1 MKKIVPVCA
10 AAILLF
16 VLSLG
21 GYSKIASAQMQ
32 DRRGPA
38 PEAKEQKAP
47 EANAEAKEEKS
58 VTDHTVRIGGQTI
71 PYKATA
77 GTIILKDQKGEPTG
91 SMFYVAYARS
101 DVKDLTQRPVSFFYN
116 GGPGSSTVWLHM
128 GAYGPK
134 RIATVDAAP
143 TPPAPYQLVDNEDSI
158 LPVTDEVF
166 IDAMG
171 TGYSHALGKTQN
183 KDFWGVDQDVA
194 AFAQFIVQYITEND
208 RWNSPKFLIGESY
221 GTFRSAALGNYLQS
235 RDDIDLNGIVLM
247 SSVLDLGTISFYPG
261 EDLAYILYLPSY
273 TATACY
279 HKVMSCPSDINAF
292 LQQSRDFA
300 MGDYAHA
307 LIEGSNLSGSERQ
320 SVAKKMSELTGLST
334 DYVLKAN
341 LRVALPQFMQE
352 LQRAKGQTTGR
363 LDSRFS
369 GYSNDPLAEFAQGDP
384 QSAAISSAYA
394 AAFNQYIRQDLKFE
408 QKRPYEVET
417 FAGGQWD
424 WKHAQGRGF
433 GFPGSPNVEPD
444 LTDALIANPNLRV
457 EVENGIYDL
466 ATPFFE
472 TEYTMDHLDLPE
484 KLRSHVQL
492 KYYDAGHMMYV
503 NPSAHAKLKA
513 NVTAFIENTL
523 KEQHP

>member
-1 MKKIVPVCA
+1 MKRIVSVFPMVM
-10 AAILLF
+10 LLIVF
-16 VLSLG
+16 ASG
-21 GYSKIASAQMQ
+21 GYARIAWAQMQ
-32 DRRGPA
+32 ERKGPA
-38 PEAKEQKAP
+38 PDAKEQKAP
-47 EANAEAKEEKS
+47 EANADAKEQKS
-58 VTDHTVRIGGQTI
+58 VTDHSVRIGGETI
-71 PYKATA
+71 AYKATA
-77 GTIILKDQKGEPTG
+77 GTITLKDQKGEPTG
-91 SMFYVAYARS
+91 SMFYVAYTRS
-101 DVKDLTQRPVSFFYN
+101 DTKDLSQRPVSFFYN

-143 TPPAPYQLVDNEDSI
+143 TPPAPYKLVDNEDSI

-171 TGYSHALGKTQN
+171 TGYSHALGKSQD

-235 RDDIDLNGIVLM
+235 RDNIDLNGIVLM

-279 HKVMSCPSDINAF
+279 HKVMSCPANIDGL
-292 LQQSRDFA
+292 LQQSREFA

-307 LIEGSNLSGSERQ
+307 LIEGSNLSDAERQ
-320 SVAKKMSELTGLST
+320 SVAKKVAQFTGLST

-341 LRVALPQFMQE
+341 LRVNLPQFMQE
-352 LQRAKGQTTGR
+352 LQRAKGLSTGR

-384 QSAAISSAYA
+384 QSSAISSAYA

-408 QKRPYEVET
+408 ENRAYEVET

-424 WKHAQGRGF
+424 WKHGQGRGF

-444 LTDALIANPNLRV
+444 LTEQLINNPNLRV

-472 TEYTMDHLDLPE
+472 TEYTMDHLDLPAA
-484 KLRSHVQL
+484 LRSHVTL

-513 NVTAFIENTL
+513 NVTAFIENTM
-523 KEQHP
+523 KTQHP

>member
-1 MKKIVPVCA
+1 MKRLVPMGV
-10 AAILLF
+10 AAILLNAF
-16 VLSLG
+16 AFG
-21 GYSKIASAQMQ
+21 GFAMVASAQRPE
-32 DRRGPA
+32 RREPA

-47 EANAEAKEEKS
+47 EPKVEAKEEKS
-58 VTDHTVRIGGQTI
+58 VTDHTVRIGGETI

-77 GTIILKDQKGEPTG
+77 GTIILKDQTGEPTG
-91 SMFYVAYARS
+91 SMFYVAYTRS
-101 DVKDLTQRPVSFFYN
+101 DTKDLNQRPVSFFYN

-143 TPPAPYQLVDNEDSI
+143 TPPAPYNLVDNQDSI
-158 LPVTDEVF
+158 LPTTDEVF

-171 TGYSHALGKTQN
+171 TGFSHALGKKQD
-183 KDFWGVDQDVA
+183 KDFWGVDEDVA

-235 RDDIDLNGIVLM
+235 RDNIDLNGIVLM

-279 HKVMSCPSDINAF
+279 HKVMSCPSNIDGL

-300 MGDYAHA
+300 IGEYAHA
-307 LIEGSNLSGSERQ
+307 LIQGSNLSDADRQ
-320 SVAKKMSELTGLST
+320 AVAKKLSQLTGLST
-334 DYVLKAN
+334 DYVLKAD

-352 LQRAKGQTTGR
+352 LQRAKGKTTGR
-363 LDSRFS
+363 LDARFS

-384 QSAAISSAYA
+384 QSSAISSAYT

-408 QKRPYEVET
+408 SKRPYEIEA

-424 WKHAQGRGF
+424 WKHGGRGF

-444 LTDALIANPNLRV
+444 LTEALINNPNLRV

-472 TEYTMDHLDLPE
+472 TEYTMDHLDLPAP
-484 KLRSHVQL
+484 LRSHVTL

-503 NPSAHAKLKA
+503 NPAAHAKLKA

-523 KEQHP
+523 KTQHP